1 MTSVDILYTYE
12 AYMNNPVKIQDK
24 PTDVY
29 RWTLDG
35 GECSPAR
42 VPLGG
47 KVLVQVEGDLA
58 GEVVTLYGGI
68 DNAAVPLDVVRSTP
82 ALVVLP
88 PVRCVKPV
96 GPAGIVVTVMGA
108 A

>member
-1 MTSVDILYTYE
+1 MIT
-12 AYMNNPVKIQDK
+12 PVKIQDR

-29 RWTLDG
+29 RWELDG
-35 GECSPAR
+35 SECSIAR

-58 GEVVTLYGGI
+58 GEVLYIYGGI
-68 DNAAVPLDVVRSTP
+68 DNANVPLDVVRSTP

-96 GPAGIVVTVMGA
+96 GPAGITVTVMGA